1 MKMHVHTH
9 EPRRTWSPV
18 FFLCALFLFSLF
30 VSMVTVKLTPTVWG
44 KYQNLNQ
51 VLLIH
56 TAAKGCSFR
65 GSNDKYKE
73 IPVHDG
79 SLGKLL

>member
-1 MKMHVHTH
+1 MHVHTH
-9 EPRRTWSPV
+9 ELRRAWSPV
-18 FFLCALFLFSLF
+18 FFLCTLFLFSLF